1 MKTEDFERL
10 KKLCE
15 ENGFEFDTT
24 YGTNVIVKKKTI
36 KVEVNKSRVEFL
48 PDKVF
53 FDVSFEVFNTKSINQ
68 ITASKFLAEQFEK
81 YLNGEIG

>member
-15 ENGFEFDTT
+15 KNGFEIDTT

-36 KVEVNKSRVEFL
+36 KVEVNKSCVEFL